1 MEQWFES
8 PAHASVY
15 YFTDLTQIYLLL
27 AIQQHGL
34 SAADDTFRETLYDIL
49 QLIKQYDFLWGS
61 QDDPF
66 KIELENI
73 LTKYTTDEVEEAKG
87 KIKRIEVRKKEYRLL
102 KEKLEEHFNF
112 EITDYII
119 DDILDYE
126 TYRHTCLMINLAVI
140 SNRISIENGEILKAG
155 LKIIFKIKN
164 KYDRFNRNVYIDT
177 FDFDSWYD
185 KYSTEEIVDIKKFL
199 NMNDINL
206 LKKLNIK
213 IKNKIYTEQE
223 VEILNMDLLSYYVAD
238 DMDEDELKQS
248 KLLPKD
254 VSREEYNN
262 LLEKINKISEDYK
275 F

>member
-1 MEQWFES
+1 M
-8 PAHASVY
+8 
-15 YFTDLTQIYLLL
+15 
-27 AIQQHGL
+27 
-34 SAADDTFRETLYDIL
+34 
-49 QLIKQYDFLWGS
+49 
-61 QDDPF
+61 
-66 KIELENI
+66 ENI
-73 LTKYTTDEVEEAKG
+73 LTKYTADEVEEAKG

-126 TYRHTCLMINLAVI
+126 TYYHTCLMINLAVI
-140 SNRISIENGEILKAG
+140 NNRISIDNGEILKAG
-155 LKIIFKIKN
+155 LRIIFKIKN
-164 KYDRFNRNVYIDT
+164 EYDRFNRNVYIDT
-177 FDFDSWYD
+177 FDFDSWYN

-199 NMNDINL
+199 NRYDINL

-223 VEILNMDLLSYYVAD
+223 VEILNMDLLSYYIAD
-238 DMDEDELKQS
+238 DMEIEENNMS
-248 KLLPKD
+248 KDLPKD

-262 LLEKINKISEDYK
+262 LLEKVNKMSEDYK

>member
-1 MEQWFES
+1 MG
-8 PAHASVY
+8 
-15 YFTDLTQIYLLL
+15 D
-27 AIQQHGL
+27 
-34 SAADDTFRETLYDIL
+34 
-49 QLIKQYDFLWGS
+49 
-61 QDDPF
+61 
-66 KIELENI
+66 I
-73 LTKYTTDEVEEAKG
+73 LTKYTADEVEEAKG

-112 EITDYII
+112 QITDYII

-140 SNRISIENGEILKAG
+140 NNRISIDNGEILKAG
-155 LKIIFKIKN
+155 LRIIFKIKN
-164 KYDRFNRNVYIDT
+164 EYDRFNRNVYIDT

-199 NMNDINL
+199 GMDDINL

-223 VEILNMDLLSYYVAD
+223 VEILNMDLLSYYIAD
-238 DMDEDELKQS
+238 DMEIEEISMS
-248 KLLPKD
+248 KDLPKD
-254 VSREEYNN
+254 VSRKKYNK
-262 LLEKINKISEDYK
+262 LLEKINKITEDYK